1 MIMSLE
7 PRMLFDGA
15 VAATVAEA
23 AQPDSQPT
31 PDASAKSAE
40 QANSASNDH
49 HAQAPASSDVAATPA
64 AVPGTTVV
72 FVDSRV
78 KDSASLLAGVAPG
91 AQVVELDAT
100 KDGLQQIADYLGA
113 HQGVSSVQIIAH
125 GNSGDLWL
133 GNSYVSAD
141 NIAQRSALLAEIG
154 NDMNVGGDIL
164 IYACNTAEGDTGLS
178 FVDSLAALT
187 GRDIAAST
195 NRTGVGGDW
204 DLEIATG
211 SIESVSALSQQS
223 MDAYQWGLATFT
235 VTSTSNTG
243 TGSLRE
249 ALTNAQNG
257 DIVTFSTG
265 MTVALQSQLVV
276 SKNITL
282 DGDLNNDGVADV
294 TLDGQN
300 RTSVIRVNSGVTATL
315 DGVIITRGVASTA
328 GASSGATIAASDALG
343 GGINNAGNLTLRN
356 VTVTANAAAGGGA
369 GGGVL
374 SPTVGGGGGGGGGIG
389 GQNGAAGGSAGT
401 YTPTS
406 PSANTGGNGA
416 GFNTVYMGGKG
427 GSSAG
432 GGAGGLGVSGYTN
445 GGAGGTATSN
455 GRTIGGGG
463 GGSGYDAN
471 GGRGGSAVGG
481 IYNAS
486 TGTLAII
493 GTSTISNNIGAGGGG
508 GGGGTIGGNGGRGIG
523 AIWNKGTVNITSAN
537 NSAMSGN
544 VGGSGS
550 GGQAISGGTNGSSP
564 AAVNNIFND
573 GGTLNATYTA
583 DTTAPTG
590 TSIVIANSSLSSGGT
605 SLVTFTFSEPVFGL
619 EISEITVPNGTL
631 SNLVTTNNI
640 TWTATLTASSNISD
654 SSNAISL
661 PLSAVQDSAGNIGTG
676 TVTSN
681 NYAVS
686 DTVPPTVTIAVADTA
701 LAAGETSLVT
711 ITFSEVVTGFDNADL
726 SVANGTLTAVSSSD
740 GGKTWTATLTPTANL
755 TSTVNQ
761 ISLNRAGVQDLSGNT
776 GSGVATSNNYA
787 IDTSRPTA
795 TIVLADTALSIGET
809 SQVTIT
815 FSEAVTGFTNADLT
829 VVNGTLSTVT
839 TSNNIVWTATFTPT
853 NNITDST
860 NVITLANTG
869 VSDAAGNTGSGTT
882 DSNNYAIDTQR
893 PTASILV
900 ADASLTAGETSL
912 VTITFSE
919 AVSGFTNADLT
930 VPNGTLSTVTSSDG
944 GITWTATYTPNNNVN
959 DTTNL
964 ISLNNA
970 GVTDLAG
977 NAGAGTSNSGNFTI
991 DTVRPSATVV
1001 VADSALS
1008 AGETSLVTITFSEA
1022 VTGFT
1027 NADLSVANGTLSAV
1041 SSSDGGVTWTA
1052 TFTPTANVTDA
1063 TNLITL
1069 DATGVANASGNAG
1082 TGTINS
1088 NNYAIDTQR
1097 PTATIVVADNAL
1109 AIGETSLVTI
1119 TFNEAVSG
1127 FTNADLNVSN
1137 GTLSAV
1143 SSSDG
1148 GITWTATLTPTTGI
1162 TSNSNS
1168 VILNNGGVADLAGNA
1183 GSGLSTSNNYAID
1196 TSRPTASIA
1205 MSDNALTAGE
1215 TSLVTITFSEA
1226 VSGFTNADLSV
1237 PNGTL
1242 SAVSSSDGGIT
1253 WTATFTPTANV
1264 TDTSNLITLDNTGV
1278 TDLAGNIGS
1287 GTTDSGNFTI
1297 ATQQPTATIVVA
1309 DSALSVGETSLVTIT
1324 FSEAVS
1330 GFNNADL
1337 TVENGTLSAV
1347 SSSDGGVT
1355 WTATFTPAAG
1365 VTDASNL
1372 ITLDNTGFANGS
1384 GVTGSGVT
1392 SSNNYAVDTLRP
1404 TATIVVADNALAIGE
1419 TSLVTITFSEAV
1431 SGFSNADLVVANGT
1445 LSAVSSTDGGLTWTA
1460 TLTPSTG
1467 VTDSSNLVTLN
1478 NAGVTDLAGNAGT
1491 GLTFSNNYA
1500 IDSVRPTASIVV
1512 ADNALSIGETS
1523 LVTITF
1529 SEAVS
1534 GFDNSDLSVAN
1545 GTLSA
1550 VSSSDGGITWTA
1562 TFTPTI
1568 NVADSTNLITLNN
1581 AGVADLAG
1589 NAGSGL
1595 TNSNNYSID
1604 TIQPTATIVVAD
1616 SALSVGETSLVTIT
1630 FSEAV
1635 SGFSNADLTV
1645 ENGTLSAVSSSDGGI
1660 TWTATFTPTA
1670 NVTDASNLVTL
1681 DNTGFTN
1688 ASGNTGSGITSSNNY
1703 AIDTLRPTATIVVAD
1718 NALAIGET
1726 SLVTITFSEA
1736 VSGFSNADLNVSN
1749 GTLSAVSSTDGG
1761 ITWTATLTPTPGIT
1775 SASNSVT
1782 LNNGGVTDLSG
1793 NAGSGLTLSN
1803 IYAIDSASPTAT
1815 IVMADNAL
1823 SIGENSLVT
1832 ITFSEAVSGFDNSD
1846 LSVPNGTLSAVSSS
1860 DGGITWTATFTPN
1873 ANVADTSN
1881 LITLN
1886 NSGINDLAGNPGVG
1900 TTDSGNFVIDT
1911 TRPSATIVVAD
1922 TALSAGETSLVTFT
1936 FSQAVNGFNNA
1947 DLTVA
1952 NGTLSAVSSTD
1963 GGITWTAT
1971 FTPTANVTDTSN
1983 LITLDNTGVTNA
1995 SGNGGSGT
2003 TTSNN
2008 YAIDTQRPTATI
2020 VVADSLL
2027 SIGETSRVTITFS
2040 EAVSG
2045 FSNADLTVANGTLSA
2060 VSSNDGG
2067 ITWTATLTP
2076 NPNAAS
2082 NNNVV
2087 TLDNSGVADLA
2098 GNTGSGTTQSNSYA
2112 IDPARPTA
2120 SIVVADSA
2128 LSAGETSQVTITFS
2142 EAVNGFSNADLTVA
2156 NGTLS
2161 AVSSSD
2167 GGITWTATFTPTA
2180 NVTDASNL
2188 ITLDN
2193 TGVTNAS
2200 GNAGSGTTA
2209 SNNYAIDTQR
2219 PTATITVANPNLAIG
2234 QTSLVTF
2241 AFSERVTNFDL
2252 SDISVG
2258 NGTLSNLSSGDGGLT
2273 WTATL
2278 TPDANVTAPNNFIV
2292 LDSGTLNDLAG
2303 NAGTTVALSSN
2314 YSIDNQRPTASV
2326 SIANPNLATGQT
2338 SLVTF
2343 AFSEPVNNFT
2353 LSDISVAN
2361 GTLSNLASSD
2371 GGATWTAT
2379 LTPTANVTDPSNF
2392 IVLDSSTVTDRAG
2405 NAGTGIALSPNYAIA
2420 TTSLTGDP
2428 QFRIDAP
2435 ALQNAVPN
2443 LPLQP
2448 ALFGPPTG
2456 NLGSPLSF
2464 SPLFEQR
2471 TTGGDLPPVGNIF
2484 ITNRA
2489 LAPSFIAQ
2497 VFDANSVGGPGSGFT
2512 GFSSGEGSVFGTST
2526 LATLFSREAATDT
2539 SATGAFDN
2547 TGRNGLQES
2556 SQSIQAGFGALTLVQ
2571 QLQQITD
2578 NEQEKLRAL
2587 AWALGE
2593 VGVSEVQA

>member
-1 MIMSLE
+1 
-7 PRMLFDGA
+7 MLFDGA

-100 KDGLQQIADYLGA
+100 KDGLQQIADYLGS

-178 FVDSLAALT
+178 FVDSLATLT
-187 GRDIAAST
+187 GRDVAAST

-211 SIESVSALSQQS
+211 SIESVSALSRQS

-243 TGSLRE
+243 AGSLRE

-257 DIVTFSTG
+257 DIVTFSSG

-276 SKNITL
+276 SKNITV

-315 DGVIITRGVASTA
+315 DGVIITRGMASTA
-328 GASSGATIAASDALG
+328 GANSGSAISASDALG

-401 YTPTS
+401 YTPTA

-416 GFNTVYMGGKG
+416 GFNTIYMGGRG
-427 GSSAG
+427 GTSAG
-432 GGAGGLGVSGYTN
+432 GGAGGLGVYGYTN
-445 GGAGGTATSN
+445 GGAGGTATSS

-463 GGSGYDAN
+463 GGSGFDAN

-523 AIWNKGTVNITSAN
+523 AIWNKGTLNITSAN

-550 GGQAISGGTNGSSP
+550 GGQATSGGTNGSSP
-564 AAVNNIFND
+564 TAVTNIFND
-573 GGTLNATYTA
+573 GGSLNVAYTS

-640 TWTATLTASSNISD
+640 TWTATLTASSDTSSN
-654 SSNAISL
+654 SNAISL

-681 NYAVS
+681 SYAVS
-686 DTVPPTVTIAVADTA
+686 DTVPPTVTVVVADTA

-711 ITFSEVVTGFDNADL
+711 FTFSEVVTGFDNTDI

-755 TSTVNQ
+755 TSTTNQ
-761 ISLNRAGVQDLSGNT
+761 ISLNRAGVQDLSGNA
-776 GSGVATSNNYA
+776 GSGTATSNNYA

-795 TIVLADTALSIGET
+795 TIVLADNSLSIGET

-815 FSEAVTGFTNADLT
+815 FSEAVSGFTNADLT

-860 NVITLANTG
+860 NVITLDNTG
-869 VSDAAGNTGSGTT
+869 VTDAAGNTGSGTT
-882 DSNNYAIDTQR
+882 TSNNYAIDTQR
-893 PTASILV
+893 PTANILV

-977 NAGAGTSNSGNFTI
+977 NAGSGTSNSGNFTI

-1001 VADSALS
+1001 VADSTLS

-1027 NADLSVANGTLSAV
+1027 NADLTVANGTLSTV

-1052 TFTPTANVTDA
+1052 TLTPTANVTDT

-1069 DATGVANASGNAG
+1069 DASGVANASGNAG
-1082 TGTINS
+1082 TGTISS

-1097 PTATIVVADNAL
+1097 PTATIVVTDNAL

-1127 FTNADLNVSN
+1127 FTNADLSISN

-1148 GITWTATLTPTTGI
+1148 GITWTATLTPTLGV

-1168 VILNNGGVADLAGNA
+1168 VNLNNGGVTDLAGNA

-1196 TSRPTASIA
+1196 TVRPTANIT

-1226 VSGFTNADLSV
+1226 VIGFTNADLSV

-1253 WTATFTPTANV
+1253 WTATYTPNANIA
-1264 TDTSNLITLDNTGV
+1264 DTTNVITLNNTGV

-1297 ATQQPTATIVVA
+1297 ATQQPTATVVVA

-1347 SSSDGGVT
+1347 SSSDGGIT
-1355 WTATFTPAAG
+1355 WTATFTPTAN

-1372 ITLDNTGFANGS
+1372 ITLDNTGFTNGS
-1384 GVTGSGVT
+1384 GVTGSGIT
-1392 SSNNYAVDTLRP
+1392 SSNNYAIDTLRP
-1404 TATIVVADNALAIGE
+1404 TATIVVADNALAVGE

-1431 SGFSNADLVVANGT
+1431 SGFTNADLSVANGT
-1445 LSAVSSTDGGLTWTA
+1445 LSAVSSSDGGITWTA
-1460 TLTPSTG
+1460 TLTPTAG
-1467 VTDSSNLVTLN
+1467 ITDSSNLVTLN
-1478 NAGVTDLAGNAGT
+1478 NAGVTDQAGNAGT

-1534 GFDNSDLSVAN
+1534 GFDNSDLSIAN
-1545 GTLSA
+1545 GTLST

-1562 TFTPTI
+1562 TFTPTL

-1581 AGVADLAG
+1581 TGVADLAG
-1589 NAGSGL
+1589 NIGSGV

-1635 SGFSNADLTV
+1635 SGFNNADLTV

-1660 TWTATFTPTA
+1660 TWTATFTPSA

-1688 ASGNTGSGITSSNNY
+1688 ASGNAGSGVTSSNNY
-1703 AIDTLRPTATIVVAD
+1703 AIDTLRPTATIMVAD
-1718 NALAIGET
+1718 NALAVGET

-1736 VSGFSNADLNVSN
+1736 VSGFTNADLNIAN
-1749 GTLSAVSSTDGG
+1749 GTLSAVSSSDGG
-1761 ITWTATLTPTPGIT
+1761 ITWTATLTPTAGIT

-1782 LNNGGVTDLSG
+1782 LNNGGVTDLAG
-1793 NAGSGLTLSN
+1793 NVGSGLTLSN
-1803 IYAIDSASPTAT
+1803 NYTIDQTRPTAS
-1815 IVMADNAL
+1815 IVIADNAL
-1823 SIGENSLVT
+1823 SAGETSLVT

-1846 LSVPNGTLSAVSSS
+1846 LNVPNGTLSTVSSNDGGITWTATFTPNANVNASTGQISLNSAGVTDLAGNAGSGIISSGSFTVDTTRPSATIVVADNALSAGETTLVTFTFSQAVSGFSNADLSVANGTLSAVSSS

-1873 ANVADTSN
+1873 ANVT
-1881 LITLN
+1881 
-1886 NSGINDLAGNPGVG
+1886 
-1900 TTDSGNFVIDT
+1900 
-1911 TRPSATIVVAD
+1911 
-1922 TALSAGETSLVTFT
+1922 
-1936 FSQAVNGFNNA
+1936 
-1947 DLTVA
+1947 
-1952 NGTLSAVSSTD
+1952 
-1963 GGITWTAT
+1963 
-1971 FTPTANVTDTSN
+1971 VTDAGN

-1995 SGNGGSGT
+1995 SGSTGSGT
-2003 TTSNN
+2003 TASNN
-2008 YAIDTQRPTATI
+2008 YTIDTQRPTATI
-2020 VVADSLL
+2020 VVTDSLL
-2027 SIGETSRVTITFS
+2027 AIGETSRVTITFS

-2076 NPNAAS
+2076 NANAAS
-2082 NNNVV
+2082 NSNVV
-2087 TLDNSGVADLA
+2087 TLDNGGVTDLA
-2098 GNTGSGTTQSNSYA
+2098 GNAGSGTTQSNSYA
-2112 IDPARPTA
+2112 VDQVRPTA
-2120 SIVVADSA
+2120 SIVIADST

-2142 EAVNGFSNADLTVA
+2142 EAVNGFSNADLTAA

-2161 AVSSSD
+2161 AVSSND
-2167 GGITWTATFTPTA
+2167 GGITWTATFTPNA

-2188 ITLDN
+2188 ITLNN
-2193 TGVTNAS
+2193 TGVADAS
-2200 GNAGSGTTA
+2200 GNTGSGITS
-2209 SNNYAIDTQR
+2209 SNNYAIDTVR

-2258 NGTLSNLSSGDGGLT
+2258 NGSLSGLSSGDGGLT

-2278 TPDANVTAPNNFIV
+2278 TPDANITAANNFIV
-2292 LDSGTLNDLAG
+2292 LDSGRVNDLAG

-2314 YSIDNQRPTASV
+2314 YSIDNQRPTANI

-2353 LSDISVAN
+2353 LADVSVAN

-2405 NAGTGIALSPNYAIA
+2405 NAGTGIALSPNYAIT

-2435 ALQNAVPN
+2435 APLVNTRS

-2471 TTGGDLPPVGNIF
+2471 TTGGGLPPVGNIF

-2497 VFDANSVGGPGSGFT
+2497 VFDSSSVGGPGSGFT
-2512 GFSSGEGSVFGTST
+2512 GFNSGEGSVFGTST
-2526 LATLFSREAATDT
+2526 LSTLFSRESATDSST
-2539 SATGAFDN
+2539 TGAFN
-2547 TGRNGLQES
+2547 SAGSNGLRDS
-2556 SQSIQAGFGALTLVQ
+2556 SQSIQAGFGALTLGQ

-2578 NEQEKLRAL
+2578 NEQEKLSAL

-2593 VGVSEVQA
+2593 VGVSEAQA

>member
-1 MIMSLE
+1 MTRNVRSLVSNMWWNKQKSRTAKRAPSSATSPVSPMIMSLE

-64 AVPGTTVV
+64 ALPGTTVV

-100 KDGLQQIADYLGA
+100 KDGLQQIADYLGS

-178 FVDSLAALT
+178 FVDSLATLT
-187 GRDIAAST
+187 GRDVAAST

-243 TGSLRE
+243 AGSLRE

-257 DIVTFSTG
+257 DIVTFSSG

-328 GASSGATIAASDALG
+328 GANSGSAISASDALG

-356 VTVTANAAAGGGA
+356 VTVTANAAAGGGG

-374 SPTVGGGGGGGGGIG
+374 SPTVGGGGGGGIG
-389 GQNGAAGGSAGT
+389 GQNGATGGSAGT
-401 YTPTS
+401 YTPTA

-427 GSSAG
+427 GTSAG
-432 GGAGGLGVSGYTN
+432 GGAGGLGTSGYTN
-445 GGAGGTATSN
+445 GGAGGTATSG

-463 GGSGYDAN
+463 GGSGYDAS

-493 GTSTISNNIGAGGGG
+493 GTSTISSNIGAGGGG

-523 AIWNKGTVNITSAN
+523 AIWNKGTLNITSGN
-537 NSAMSGN
+537 NAALTGN

-550 GGQAISGGTNGSSP
+550 GGQAISGGTNGTSP
-564 AAVNNIFND
+564 TAVNNILND
-573 GGTLNATYTA
+573 GGTLNTAYTS

-590 TSIVIANSSLSSGGT
+590 TSIVIANTSLSSGGT

-640 TWTATLTASSNISD
+640 TWTATLTASSNTS
-654 SSNAISL
+654 SNSNAISL

-681 NYAVS
+681 SYAVS
-686 DTVPPTVTIAVADTA
+686 DTVPPTATVVVADTA

-711 ITFSEVVTGFDNADL
+711 FTFSEVVTGFDNTDI

-755 TSTVNQ
+755 TSTTNQ
-761 ISLNRAGVQDLSGNT
+761 ISLNRAGVQDLSGNA
-776 GSGVATSNNYA
+776 GSGTATSNNYA
-787 IDTSRPTA
+787 IDTSRPPA
-795 TIVLADTALSIGET
+795 TIVLADNSLSIGET

-815 FSEAVTGFTNADLT
+815 FSEAVSGFTNADLT

-860 NVITLANTG
+860 NVITLDNTG
-869 VSDAAGNTGSGTT
+869 VTDAAGNTGSGTT
-882 DSNNYAIDTQR
+882 TSNNYAIDTQR

-977 NAGAGTSNSGNFTI
+977 NAGSGTSNSGNFTI

-1001 VADSALS
+1001 VADSTLS

-1022 VTGFT
+1022 VTGFN
-1027 NADLSVANGTLSAV
+1027 NADL
-1041 SSSDGGVTWTA
+1041 
-1052 TFTPTANVTDA
+1052 
-1063 TNLITL
+1063 
-1069 DATGVANASGNAG
+1069 
-1082 TGTINS
+1082 TI
-1088 NNYAIDTQR
+1088 A
-1097 PTATIVVADNAL
+1097 
-1109 AIGETSLVTI
+1109 
-1119 TFNEAVSG
+1119 
-1127 FTNADLNVSN
+1127 N

-1148 GITWTATLTPTTGI
+1148 GITWTATLTPTANVTDTTNLITLNASGVANASGNAGTGTISSNNYAIDTQRPTASIVVADNALGIGETSLVTITFSEAVSGFTNADLSISNGTLSTVSSSDGGI
-1162 TSNSNS
+1162 TWTATLTPTAGVNSNINS
-1168 VILNNGGVADLAGNA
+1168 VNLSNGGVTDLAGNA

-1196 TSRPTASIA
+1196 TVRPTASIT

-1253 WTATFTPTANV
+1253 WTATYTPNANV
-1264 TDTSNLITLDNTGV
+1264 ADTTNVITLNNTGV

-1297 ATQQPTATIVVA
+1297 ATQQPTATVVVA

-1324 FSEAVS
+1324 LSEAVS

-1347 SSSDGGVT
+1347 SSSDGGIT
-1355 WTATFTPAAG
+1355 WIATFTP
-1365 VTDASNL
+1365 N
-1372 ITLDNTGFANGS
+1372 
-1384 GVTGSGVT
+1384 
-1392 SSNNYAVDTLRP
+1392 
-1404 TATIVVADNALAIGE
+1404 
-1419 TSLVTITFSEAV
+1419 
-1431 SGFSNADLVVANGT
+1431 
-1445 LSAVSSTDGGLTWTA
+1445 
-1460 TLTPSTG
+1460 
-1467 VTDSSNLVTLN
+1467 
-1478 NAGVTDLAGNAGT
+1478 
-1491 GLTFSNNYA
+1491 
-1500 IDSVRPTASIVV
+1500 
-1512 ADNALSIGETS
+1512 
-1523 LVTITF
+1523 
-1529 SEAVS
+1529 
-1534 GFDNSDLSVAN
+1534 
-1545 GTLSA
+1545 
-1550 VSSSDGGITWTA
+1550 
-1562 TFTPTI
+1562 
-1568 NVADSTNLITLNN
+1568 
-1581 AGVADLAG
+1581 
-1589 NAGSGL
+1589 
-1595 TNSNNYSID
+1595 
-1604 TIQPTATIVVAD
+1604 
-1616 SALSVGETSLVTIT
+1616 
-1630 FSEAV
+1630 
-1635 SGFSNADLTV
+1635 
-1645 ENGTLSAVSSSDGGI
+1645 
-1660 TWTATFTPTA
+1660 A

-1688 ASGNTGSGITSSNNY
+1688 APGNAGSGITSSNNY

-1718 NALAIGET
+1718 NALAVGET

-1736 VSGFSNADLNVSN
+1736 VSGFTNADLS
-1749 GTLSAVSSTDGG
+1749 
-1761 ITWTATLTPTPGIT
+1761 
-1775 SASNSVT
+1775 
-1782 LNNGGVTDLSG
+1782 
-1793 NAGSGLTLSN
+1793 
-1803 IYAIDSASPTAT
+1803 
-1815 IVMADNAL
+1815 
-1823 SIGENSLVT
+1823 
-1832 ITFSEAVSGFDNSD
+1832 
-1846 LSVPNGTLSAVSSS
+1846 
-1860 DGGITWTATFTPN
+1860 
-1873 ANVADTSN
+1873 
-1881 LITLN
+1881 
-1886 NSGINDLAGNPGVG
+1886 
-1900 TTDSGNFVIDT
+1900 
-1911 TRPSATIVVAD
+1911 
-1922 TALSAGETSLVTFT
+1922 
-1936 FSQAVNGFNNA
+1936 
-1947 DLTVA
+1947 
-1952 NGTLSAVSSTD
+1952 
-1963 GGITWTAT
+1963 
-1971 FTPTANVTDTSN
+1971 
-1983 LITLDNTGVTNA
+1983 
-1995 SGNGGSGT
+1995 
-2003 TTSNN
+2003 
-2008 YAIDTQRPTATI
+2008 
-2020 VVADSLL
+2020 
-2027 SIGETSRVTITFS
+2027 
-2040 EAVSG
+2040 
-2045 FSNADLTVANGTLSA
+2045 
-2060 VSSNDGG
+2060 
-2067 ITWTATLTP
+2067 
-2076 NPNAAS
+2076 
-2082 NNNVV
+2082 
-2087 TLDNSGVADLA
+2087 
-2098 GNTGSGTTQSNSYA
+2098 
-2112 IDPARPTA
+2112 
-2120 SIVVADSA
+2120 
-2128 LSAGETSQVTITFS
+2128 
-2142 EAVNGFSNADLTVA
+2142 VA

-2167 GGITWTATFTPTA
+2167 GGITWTATLTPTAGITSASNSVTLNNGGVTDLAGNVGSGLTLSNNYTIDQTRPTASIVIADNALSAGETSLVTITFSEAVSGFDNSDLNVPNGTLSTVSSNDGGITWTATFTPNANVNASTGQISLNSAGVTDLAGNAGSGIISSGSFTVDTTRPSATIVVADNALSAGETTLVTFTFSQAVSGFSNADLSVANGTLSTVSSSDGGSTWTATFTQNA

-2200 GNAGSGTTA
+2200 GSTGSGTTA
-2209 SNNYAIDTQR
+2209 SNNYTIDTQR

-2258 NGTLSNLSSGDGGLT
+2258 NGSLSGLSSSDSGLT

-2278 TPDANVTAPNNFIV
+2278 TPDANITAANNFIV
-2292 LDSGTLNDLAG
+2292 LDSGRIDDLAG

-2314 YSIDNQRPTASV
+2314 YSIDNQRPTANI

-2353 LSDISVAN
+2353 LADVSVAN

-2405 NAGTGIALSPNYAIA
+2405 NAGTGIALSPNYAIT

-2435 ALQNAVPN
+2435 APLVNTRN

-2448 ALFGPPTG
+2448 ALFGLPTG

-2471 TTGGDLPPVGNIF
+2471 TTGGGLPPVGNIF

-2497 VFDANSVGGPGSGFT
+2497 VFDSSSVGGPGSGFT
-2512 GFSSGEGSVFGTST
+2512 GFNSGEGSVFGSST
-2526 LATLFSREAATDT
+2526 LSTLFSRESATDSST
-2539 SATGAFDN
+2539 TGALNSAGSNDL
-2547 TGRNGLQES
+2547 RDS
-2556 SQSIQAGFGALTLVQ
+2556 SQSIQAGFGALTLGQ

-2578 NEQEKLRAL
+2578 NEQEKLSAL